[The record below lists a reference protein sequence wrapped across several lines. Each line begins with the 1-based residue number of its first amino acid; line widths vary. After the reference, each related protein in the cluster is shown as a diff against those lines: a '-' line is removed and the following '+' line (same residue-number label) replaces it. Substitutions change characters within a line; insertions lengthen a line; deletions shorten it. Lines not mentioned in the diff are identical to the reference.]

1 MSRPNRRDDS
11 LERTFFYLRGR
22 DSVGGGTD
30 GAIVAFAA
38 SSPYRIGKPIAT
50 RIEDI
55 NDRHEVDMIGF
66 GREQITWKNGLIFR
80 FMSNVAPHE
89 IARLME
95 KSLVFFDEWT
105 IFQSGGLFLQHGRDT
120 LKEFSWTMTTGKVA
134 QVYMMSRKDDIRL
147 NSWAQELRGKIKGP
161 STCVIEFIDGL
172 VLFAS
177 TSQPAP
183 VIANRCA
190 QQLEKLENWAIV
202 DGTGYT
208 HSKSDRETVWRRIK
222 LPPVEFVDED
232 DESDEDNVDSW

>member
-1 MSRPNRRDDS
+1 V
-11 LERTFFYLRGR
+11 ERTFFYLRGR
-22 DSVGGGTD
+22 DSVGWGTED
-30 GAIVAFAA
+30 AIVAFAA
-38 SSPYRIGKPIAT
+38 TFPYRIGKPIAT

-80 FMSNVAPHE
+80 FMSNVAPAE

-105 IFQSGGLFLQHGRDT
+105 IYQTGRLFLQHGRDT
-120 LKEFSWTMTTGKVA
+120 LKEFAWTMTAGNVA
-134 QVYMMSRKDDIRL
+134 QVFMMSRKDDVRL
-147 NSWAQELRGKIKGP
+147 NSWAQELRENIKGP

-172 VLFAS
+172 VLFVS

-190 QQLEKLENWAIV
+190 RQLEKLENWAIV

-208 HSKSDRETVWRRIK
+208 HSKSDREAVWRRIK
-222 LPPVEFVDED
+222 LPPVEFVDDD
-232 DESDEDNVDSW
+232 DEIDEDNVDSW